1 MLSSPLNKLEETLST
16 QLQLLICINYA
27 PITLKFSCDIPS
39 QQRSHPVSSKYKR
52 IPSSLRNQRTHEGH
66 FGDVCTQ
73 LGNTT
78 TNPGGRTGCED
89 TQGRMDAHLCG
100 LPTGCSHCRRT
111 FFSPRCFAACPGTAA
126 TLLWPKYNFVFTGC

>member
-1 MLSSPLNKLEETLST
+1 M
-16 QLQLLICINYA
+16 
-27 PITLKFSCDIPS
+27 
-39 QQRSHPVSSKYKR
+39 SSKYKR
-52 IPSSLRNQRTHEGH
+52 IPSSLRNQQTHEGH

-73 LGNTT
+73 LGNTA

-111 FFSPRCFAACPGTAA
+111 FFPPDVLLLLLGLLQHCFGPSITLYSPVVENQRK
-126 TLLWPKYNFVFTGC
+126 LKYKR